1 MKLKLIAVNLVLCSL
16 TLLWAE
22 AFEINGAECG
32 STSTP
37 TPVISD
43 RAADRGE
50 FPWTVYLTIF
60 STGNAR
66 YGCGGSIIT
75 RKHVLTSA
83 QCLIPGERIAKI
95 EVNYGSCDLNLT
107 EKVEVEAVLVRTAF
121 HSVRDIGI
129 AILLVKAPFQYTPDV
144 KPICLPR
151 RSYVVHDVQF
161 AAPRWAINVPGR
173 PGGIYLEAFFFTL
186 QRNEVCRKVFGADFR
201 MDTMYCGK
209 DIRIKYGRG
218 YFGGPRAIQ
227 STDGRYVQIGIAA
240 NLGTSCRIGNV
251 ITRIDVFMPWIEK
264 MIGVR
269 SAYQNLPS
277 YAPLVTGVA
286 RLSPFMFT
294 PDLPGLEPWYF

>member
-1 MKLKLIAVNLVLCSL
+1 MLSGL
-16 TLLWAE
+16 
-22 AFEINGAECG
+22 NG
-32 STSTP
+32 TW
-37 TPVISD
+37 IQ
-43 RAADRGE
+43 
-50 FPWTVYLTIF
+50 VYLTIF

-129 AILLVKAPFQYTPDV
+129 AILL
-144 KPICLPR
+144 
-151 RSYVVHDVQF
+151 
-161 AAPRWAINVPGR
+161 
-173 PGGIYLEAFFFTL
+173 
-186 QRNEVCRKVFGADFR
+186 
-201 MDTMYCGK
+201 
-209 DIRIKYGRG
+209 G